1 MNNVAQ
7 NLTGMQTIQQMLKT
21 ESETRGIVEKW
32 KSGKVE
38 KWKSVP
44 GAGVEPARHC
54 WRQILSLVRLPISP
68 SRHTGDRFTLIRRRG
83 Q

>member
-32 KSGKVE
+32 KSGKVYRE
-38 KWKSVP
+38 PESNRHAIA
-44 GAGVEPARHC
+44 GA
-54 WRQILSLVRLPISP
+54 
-68 SRHTGDRFTLIRRRG
+68 RF
-83 Q
+83 